1 MTVKEFY
8 DWAKENKVEN
18 REILIDCGLDGFIP
32 FDADCD
38 ITITDE
44 GLEIV

>member
-18 REILIDCGLDGFIP
+18 REILIDYALDGFIP

-38 ITITDE
+38 ITITDK
-44 GLEIV
+44 GLVIM